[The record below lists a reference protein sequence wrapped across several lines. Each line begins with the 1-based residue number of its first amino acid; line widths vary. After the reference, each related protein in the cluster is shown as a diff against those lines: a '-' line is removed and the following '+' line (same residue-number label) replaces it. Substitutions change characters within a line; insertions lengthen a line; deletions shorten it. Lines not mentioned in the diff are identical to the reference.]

1 MAARTRATGER
12 TPAALPPEQR
22 TVGQL
27 VAESIRFY
35 GSHFP
40 QSLPLGLVVAGANQ
54 ASVGL
59 EREATT
65 ATLVLV
71 APLFTLAFA
80 YASKLVSGGRPAL
93 RAWVVALGVGTLV
106 FVPAALLF
114 PWFALAGVLW
124 LALVGL
130 CVPAALLEGAS
141 FVGSLRRGLDLGRAD
156 YVHAAGSLATLV
168 ILFVL
173 ARLGLALLLESQADN
188 TVRVAVFLADAVI
201 GPLLFL
207 GGAILY
213 VDQEARLRSRKRGKE
228 RSADLPDA
236 DDPHREG
243 RPDPAR
249 EPGPTA

>member
-12 TPAALPPEQR
+12 APAALPPERR

-35 GSHFP
+35 GSHFAR
-40 QSLPLGLVVAGANQ
+40 SLPLGLVVAGANQ
-54 ASVGL
+54 ASLGL
-59 EREATT
+59 GREATT
-65 ATLVLV
+65 ATFVLA

-80 YASKLVSGGRPAL
+80 YASKLVSGGRPDL
-93 RAWVVALGVGTLV
+93 RAWIIALGVGTLV

-124 LALVGL
+124 LALAGL
-130 CVPAALLEGAS
+130 CVPAALLESESFFGA
-141 FVGSLRRGLDLGRAD
+141 LRRGLALGRVD
-156 YVHAAGSLATLV
+156 YLHAAGSLATLV

-228 RSADLPDA
+228 RNADLPDA
-236 DDPHREG
+236 DDAYREG

-249 EPGPTA
+249 EPGSTA